1 MNFAAPP
8 SLDDSYPLCLNF
20 LNVTDE
26 LFGISPPKPSD
37 IATFLNWVKTSD
49 VAPSHVVEEIRAS
62 AHPDELQALFVE
74 ARELATWFRRLLE
87 DFRGKRLPVIGAESL
102 VPLNRILERDV
113 RILQITSRDDIEDR
127 IAGSGLKSLTKRVW
141 RSSSMLLVPIADD
154 IARLL
159 CEKDFRA
166 ISKCEATD
174 CGAYFISEVVSDIP
188 RPLGLHLCR
197 KHAATQPAFCK
208 AVSWI

>member
-1 MNFAAPP
+1 MLSGRLPVGRRRHTERNLSAQQANRRTELMNFAAPP

-74 ARELATWFRRLLE
+74 A
-87 DFRGKRLPVIGAESL
+87 
-102 VPLNRILERDV
+102 
-113 RILQITSRDDIEDR
+113 
-127 IAGSGLKSLTKRVW
+127 
-141 RSSSMLLVPIADD
+141 
-154 IARLL
+154 
-159 CEKDFRA
+159 
-166 ISKCEATD
+166 
-174 CGAYFISEVVSDIP
+174 
-188 RPLGLHLCR
+188 
-197 KHAATQPAFCK
+197 
-208 AVSWI
+208 